1 MFARDISKR
10 RPKAAALVAVCT
22 MLILALGVA
31 APVLTEPQIALAGN
45 GAHVLPVG
53 KKYPARVERWRATI
67 RRYGYHVHGKTP
79 GWWQQQALAVVWAE
93 SDGDPKCR
101 TGSCL
106 GLFQMNSSGHSGGS
120 ALFGAVRNT
129 KVATSGYVN
138 EGRRWRPAWSTA
150 SGLGLR

>member
-1 MFARDISKR
+1 MFALEKSKR
-10 RPKAAALVAVCT
+10 KPKAAVLVAVCT
-22 MLILALGVA
+22 MLIVVLGVM
-31 APVLTEPQIALAGN
+31 APALTQPQIALAGN
-45 GAHVLPVG
+45 GAHVLAVG
-53 KKYPARVERWRATI
+53 KKYPAGVERWRSII

-93 SDGDPKCR
+93 SGGDPKCR
-101 TGSCL
+101 TGSCR
-106 GLFQMNSSGHSGGS
+106 GLFQINASGHKGGTKLYT
-120 ALFGAVRNT
+120 AAYNT